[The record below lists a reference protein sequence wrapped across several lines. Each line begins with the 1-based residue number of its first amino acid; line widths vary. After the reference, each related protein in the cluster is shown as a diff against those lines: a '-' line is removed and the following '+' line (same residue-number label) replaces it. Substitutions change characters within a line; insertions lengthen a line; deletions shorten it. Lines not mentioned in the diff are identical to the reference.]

1 MSEVDQVLA
10 EAAAASKKVRVK
22 KEDVGAAKEPKAK
35 KVKEPKQ
42 YPVWNE
48 DGTQATNDDGS
59 LKFSTERTK
68 KPRVKKEGTGTR
80 SSVNKEAVITLLVT
94 ENPKRAGSKS
104 HERFALY
111 VDGMTVAAAL
121 AAGLTTGDIHHDVAH
136 NFISLS

>member
-10 EAAAASKKVRVK
+10 EAAAASKKARVK
-22 KEDVGAAKEPKAK
+22 KEDVGAVKEPKAK

-48 DGTQATNDDGS
+48 DGTQATDEAGN
-59 LKFSTERTK
+59 LVFSTERTK
-68 KPRVKKEGTGTR
+68 KPRVKKEGVPR
-80 SSVNKEAVITLLVT
+80 SSLNKDAVITLLV
-94 ENPKRAGSKS
+94 EGNPKREGSKS
-104 HERFALY
+104 HERFGHYRNGL
-111 VDGMTVAAAL
+111 TVGEAL

>member
-22 KEDVGAAKEPKAK
+22 KEDVGAVKEPKAK

-48 DGTQATNDDGS
+48 DGTQATNEDGS

-68 KPRVKKEGTGTR
+68 KPRVKKEGSR
-80 SSVNKEAVITLLVT
+80 SSVNKDAVITMLVT

-121 AAGLTTGDIHHDVAH
+121 EAGLTTGDIRHDVAH

>member
-10 EAAAASKKVRVK
+10 EAAAVSKKVRVK
-22 KEDVGAAKEPKAK
+22 KEDVAVKEPKVK

-48 DGTQATNDDGS
+48 DGTQATNEDGS

-80 SSVNKEAVITLLVT
+80 SVLDRNLVVHITG
-94 ENPKRAGSKS
+94 EFGAREGSKRA
-104 HERFALY
+104 ERMAHI
-111 VDGMTVAAAL
+111 VDGATVGEIVAAGGAVKDIVRL
-121 AAGLTTGDIHHDVAH
+121 QAAGKL
-136 NFISLS
+136 SLS